1 MVKLKKVLAKMDLD
15 ARDKDYTRLAAR
27 FRKERGKNDEARS
40 FADNGS
46 MLLNTFFFVVFS

>member
-1 MVKLKKVLAKMDLD
+1 VVKLKKVLAKMDLD